1 MEKLMVCT
9 TETNTVIPTSIAKET
24 QRDRLVA
31 QWLIIDN
38 RLVCQ
43 WVITKA

>member
-1 MEKLMVCT
+1 MICT
-9 TETNTVIPTSIAKET
+9 TKTNADTNISTAKAT
-24 QRDRLVA
+24 KRDRLVA

-43 WVITKA
+43 WIITED

>member
-1 MEKLMVCT
+1 MTYT
-9 TETNTVIPTSIAKET
+9 TETNTDEHTLITEKT
-24 QRDRLVA
+24 KRDRLVA

-43 WVITKA
+43 WIIIKD